1 MFQAIA
7 YSSFLLR
14 NYLLSQSN
22 AKAAAKQVASNSDA
36 LRDRREHQRYLRFFQ
51 IQTKLHLT
59 HTSLEMQKISRQEA
73 SDEPESLTPLN
84 TYS

>member
-22 AKAAAKQVASNSDA
+22 AKAAAKQVASMRATATRCATEGSISVICVFSKYKQNYIS
-36 LRDRREHQRYLRFFQ
+36 L
-51 IQTKLHLT
+51 ILH
-59 HTSLEMQKISRQEA
+59 
-73 SDEPESLTPLN
+73 
-84 TYS
+84 